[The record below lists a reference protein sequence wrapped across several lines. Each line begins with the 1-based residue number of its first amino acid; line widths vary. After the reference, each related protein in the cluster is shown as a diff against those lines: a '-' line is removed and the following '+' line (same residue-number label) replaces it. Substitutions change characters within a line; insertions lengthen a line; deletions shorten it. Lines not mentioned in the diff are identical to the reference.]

1 MIGDFRT
8 GGIGGESVKKANYA
22 DMKSQGIE
30 VAIGGTVVKAGAF
43 NWKTQI
49 IFAHNTNKITNLKSQ
64 PLIFGLTGAD
74 GGALEGYAQRGLFS
88 LDFKGLD
95 PNNGSP
101 SFINEYGVV
110 GNDINLQSN
119 QVQYLKYE
127 GPVDPTYTGGFSNNF
142 KYKEFTLS
150 TLITFSAG
158 NKSKIK
164 PRFQNFLQ

>member
-1 MIGDFRT
+1 MFDDRISLTVDAYKRKSFDLIGDFRT

-30 VAIGGTVVKAGAF
+30 VALGGTVVKTGAF

-74 GGALEGYAQRGLFS
+74 GGALEAISRGLFS

-101 SFINEYGVV
+101 SFINNMRLVMILTCKV
-110 GNDINLQSN
+110 IR
-119 QVQYLKYE
+119 
-127 GPVDPTYTGGFSNNF
+127 FS
-142 KYKEFTLS
+142 
-150 TLITFSAG
+150 I
-158 NKSKIK
+158 
-164 PRFQNFLQ
+164 